1 MTSWSPAQYLKFED
15 ERSRPARDLLAA
27 VPLTA
32 ARRVIDLGCGP
43 GNSTELLIARFPEA
57 EVTGLDSSPEMLAEA
72 RARLPR
78 ARFVEADLAVW
89 SPPEPVD
96 LLFANA
102 VFHWVPHHLDVLER
116 LLASLPSGGALAV
129 QMPDSLAEPSH
140 EAMREVAA
148 SGPWSG
154 KLAAAIARRDALPPP
169 AAYYDRLKPVSARVD
184 IWHTVYNHAL
194 GGPDAIVEWVK
205 GTGLRPF
212 LAPLDAAETSAFL
225 RQYRTRLAA
234 AYPPR
239 VDGSVLFRF
248 PRIFIV
254 AVKG

>member
-27 VPLTA
+27 VPLIA
-32 ARRVIDLGCGP
+32 ARRVIDFGCGP
-43 GNSTELLIARFPEA
+43 GNSTELLAARFPEA

-72 RARLPR
+72 RVRLPR
-78 ARFVEADLAVW
+78 ARFVEADLAAW
-89 SPPEPVD
+89 LPPEPVD

-102 VFHWVPHHLDVLER
+102 VFQWVPRHLDVLER
-116 LLASLPSGGALAV
+116 LLASLPSGGVLAV
-129 QMPDSLAEPSH
+129 QMPDNLAEPSH

-154 KLAAAIARRDALPPP
+154 KLASAVGRRDSLPPP
-169 AAYYDRLKPVSARVD
+169 AVYYDRLKPTSTHVE

-194 GGPDAIVEWVK
+194 AGPDAIVEWVK

-212 LAPLDAAETSAFL
+212 LAPLDAAETSDFL
-225 RQYRTRLAA
+225 AQYRARLAA

-254 AVKG
+254 AMKG